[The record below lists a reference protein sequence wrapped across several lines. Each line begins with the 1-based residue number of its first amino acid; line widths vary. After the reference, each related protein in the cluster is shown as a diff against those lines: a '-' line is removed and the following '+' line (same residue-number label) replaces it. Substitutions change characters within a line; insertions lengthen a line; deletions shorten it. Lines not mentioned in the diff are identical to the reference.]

1 MKKSLIIIIACVSIL
16 IIVSLIIFF
25 SNRYSMQKLPDS
37 SNSQF
42 EVILTNNI
50 MKIFDKNTKR
60 GGTCEIDTD
69 KYGYL
74 INGSNKVTYV
84 NINKNERAVYVA
96 ENNSLSKNLKPV
108 EIYSIFESFL
118 YLKNIKLPYNIVAI
132 SCDYISGGLD
142 NHLEMVTAIRLSEF
156 QELYSNTDLKG
167 LNSSDAAKKLA
178 DKWIKQTG
186 YVKK

>member
-1 MKKSLIIIIACVSIL
+1 MQIIKDLKYTHQIN
-16 IIVSLIIFF
+16 VSLTEDIAD
-25 SNRYSMQKLPDS
+25 R
-37 SNSQF
+37 
-42 EVILTNNI
+42 
-50 MKIFDKNTKR
+50 
-60 GGTCEIDTD
+60 EIT
-69 KYGYL
+69 L
-74 INGSNKVTYV
+74 
-84 NINKNERAVYVA
+84 
-96 ENNSLSKNLKPV
+96 LHH
-108 EIYSIFESFL
+108 